1 MSNEYILNRLEGIHI
16 MLKGAHNA
24 GKNLSSSTKGYE
36 RDQFIKLFLSQI
48 FPPTFRFGSGDVTDK
63 YGNRSGQLDIVIEF
77 PFLPSIPII
86 GVDSSRLY
94 MAEGIAAVL
103 EIKSNIKTQ
112 WDQVKKTASKL
123 AKVKRDQTH
132 YINSINPPE
141 DNIPFFAIGYEGWR
155 EIETIKKKLGKGIN
169 GILVINQG
177 LFVSNSLAK
186 NDYWSLFEAWSLWG
200 LIYHLHKSLS
210 SIFVASIDL
219 FQDYH
224 LGKCKL

>member
-1 MSNEYILNRLEGIHI
+1 MPNEYIFERLEGIQK

-36 RDQFIKLFLSQI
+36 REQFIKLFLSQI
-48 FPPTFRFGSGDVTDK
+48 FPPTFRFGSGDITDK
-63 YGNRSGQLDIVIEF
+63 EGNRSGQLDIVIEF

-94 MAEGIAAVL
+94 MAEGTAAVL

-112 WDQVKKTASKL
+112 WDQVKETAIKL
-123 AKVKRDQTH
+123 AKVKRDSTQ
-132 YINSINPPE
+132 YIHGTNPPG
-141 DNIPFFAIGYEGWR
+141 DKIPFFAIGYEGWGKS
-155 EIETIKKKLGKGIN
+155 ETIKKKLGSEIN

-177 LFVSNSLAK
+177 LFVSNSLG
-186 NDYWSLFEAWSLWG
+186 NNEIWSLSEAWSLWG
-200 LIYHLHKSLS
+200 LIYHLYKSLS
-210 SIFVASIDL
+210 SLFVSSIDS

-224 LGKCKL
+224 L